1 MKFDY
6 VIVGGGTAGCVLAAR
21 LAAREGCSVAL
32 LEAGPEDN
40 LPEIAM
46 PAALG
51 LLFKT
56 HVDWDF
62 DTDPEPQLEGRCS
75 YLPRGRMLG
84 GSSSLNGMVYIRGN
98 RADFD
103 EWESLGCAGW
113 GYPDVLP
120 YFRRSEDNERGE
132 DEYHGV
138 GGPLSVSDSRSGY
151 AISDAWLEAAISA
164 GHPHNPDFNGA
175 SQAGVGRF
183 QLTQRDGERCS
194 TSRAFLAP
202 ARGRA
207 NLTVMT
213 DTYALRVQFD
223 GQRAS
228 GVEIVRHGR
237 VDVIEAECEIVV
249 CAGAYQSAQLLMLS
263 GIGPEA
269 ELRGLG
275 LEVLQDLP
283 VGGNLLDHP
292 MVLMSY
298 ITRLPGMFSSFTP
311 ENVQLYQRER
321 RGPLTRNG
329 AEAGGFMATGSGLEG
344 PDIQFHAG
352 VAAFKDNGLSV
363 ALSDG
368 HSFGPNLAKPSSRG
382 KVMLRSAMP
391 TAKPRIIHNF
401 LATEDDRATMLEGV
415 RLALEMADQPALRDI
430 RVSVYNAPA
439 SRSDADIMEFVRRSA
454 QTDFHAAGTC
464 AMGRVLDPQL
474 RVLGVEA
481 LRVADA
487 SVMPTIIRGN
497 TAATTIMIA
506 EKAAD
511 MIADGP
517 PGGALLDREAAGS
530 RQR

>member
-6 VIVGGGTAGCVLAAR
+6 VVVGGGTAGCVVAAR
-21 LAAREGCSVAL
+21 LGEREECSVAL
-32 LEAGPEDN
+32 VEAGPEDN

-56 HVDWDF
+56 HLDWDF

-103 EWESLGCAGW
+103 EWESLGCEGW
-113 GYPDVLP
+113 GYLDVLP

-132 DEYHGV
+132 DEYHDV
-138 GGPLSVSDSRSGY
+138 GGPLGVADSRSGY
-151 AISDAWLEAAISA
+151 AISDAWVEAAVSA
-164 GHPHNPDFNGA
+164 GHAHNPDFNGER
-175 SQAGVGRF
+175 QIGVGRY

-202 ARGRA
+202 ARGRH

-213 DTYALRVQFD
+213 DTYALRVRVD

-228 GVEIVRHGR
+228 GVEIVRHGQ

-249 CAGAYQSAQLLMLS
+249 CAGAYQSPQLLMLS
-263 GIGPEA
+263 GIGPA
-269 ELRGLG
+269 GELRMLG
-275 LEVLQDLP
+275 LEVLEDLP
-283 VGGNLLDHP
+283 VGENLLDHP

-311 ENVQLYQRER
+311 ENLRLYESHR
-321 RGPLTRNG
+321 RGPLTTNG
-329 AEAGGFMATGSGLEG
+329 AEAGGFMATRSGLEG

-352 VAAFKDNGLSV
+352 VAAFKDNGLTV

-401 LATEDDRATMLEGV
+401 LATADDRVTMLEGV
-415 RLALEMADQPALRDI
+415 RLALEIAEQPALRDS

-439 SRSDADIMEFVRRSA
+439 SGSDADIMSFVRRSA

-464 AMGRVLDPQL
+464 AMGSVVDSQL
-474 RVLGVEA
+474 RVLGVEG

-497 TAATTIMIA
+497 TAA
-506 EKAAD
+506 
-511 MIADGP
+511 
-517 PGGALLDREAAGS
+517 RRS
-530 RQR
+530 

>member
-6 VIVGGGTAGCVLAAR
+6 LIVGGGTAGCVLAAR

-292 MVLMSY
+292 MVLM
-298 ITRLPGMFSSFTP
+298 
-311 ENVQLYQRER
+311 
-321 RGPLTRNG
+321 
-329 AEAGGFMATGSGLEG
+329 ATGSGLEG